1 MTKLSCN
8 FSPNTVMQLNKLLNK
23 LLLPQSLLSLTVA
36 LMLTSNL
43 SVLKHDI
50 IVLTYQHTYL
60 CSAQNLYAC
69 QENVSG
75 S

>member
-1 MTKLSCN
+1 
-8 FSPNTVMQLNKLLNK
+8 MQLNKLLNK

-50 IVLTYQHTYL
+50 IVLTYQHNYL
-60 CSAQNLYAC
+60 CSVQNLYAC